1 MSVSTAGAR
10 NPTTRV
16 LMAWAGVVTSAR
28 RVFTWKV
35 QTSPSPTLVQEQTF
49 ETLPSGQDP
58 GFLTSVS
65 SNGTQA
71 GTAVIWAVSRPTD
84 TNPANV
90 LLFAFDPA
98 ASSRPN
104 NFYPIFSA
112 IAGTWPNTGGNAN
125 IVPVV
130 ANGQVFVASNQQL
143 AIFGPITPATKVA
156 TLLPVKIP
164 RIPAS
169 GRKVSG
175 WVDGING
182 TELMIRKRNGTHVTI
197 DAKPAQDAFQ
207 SVPISMEE
215 AITAEGNYDAQGVL
229 HAQTI
234 VRAKNSRKLWPPD
247 K

>member
-143 AIFGPITPATKVA
+143 GIFGPITPGTTLALPISTVASQTKE
-156 TLLPVKIP
+156 
-164 RIPAS
+164 
-169 GRKVSG
+169 RKVSG
-175 WVDGING
+175 WIDQING
-182 TELMIRKRNGTHVTI
+182 TQLVLRKRNGDHVTI
-197 DAKPAQDAFQ
+197 DAKPAEAAFQ
-207 SVPISMEE
+207 SVPIVMED
-215 AITAEGNYDAQGVL
+215 AITAEGYYDAQGVL

-234 VRAKNSRKLWPPD
+234 VRAKDNRKLWPPD
-247 K
+247 HQ